1 MLCGRRVNG
10 MRIGRT
16 ILGVGTAMGAFGL
29 ITRNP
34 WLWSAWPIACIAI
47 AVINEAVLRRRA
59 SGVEANGT
67 TGRPGGDEARPFRSA
82 ADRS

>member
-1 MLCGRRVNG
+1 MIGLRTGRLLLG
-10 MRIGRT
+10 M
-16 ILGVGTAMGAFGL
+16 GTALGIFGL
-29 ITRNP
+29 MTRNP

-47 AVINEAVLRRRA
+47 AVMNEAVLRRRA
-59 SGVEANGT
+59 SGVEASGT